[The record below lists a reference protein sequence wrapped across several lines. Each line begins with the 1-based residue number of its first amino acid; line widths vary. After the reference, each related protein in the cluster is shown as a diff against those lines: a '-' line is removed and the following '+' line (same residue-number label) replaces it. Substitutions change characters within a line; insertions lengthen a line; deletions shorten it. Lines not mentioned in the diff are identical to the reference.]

1 MTLPV
6 EAMRQLFQA
15 DGSPNLAP
23 RLDIRP
29 TTQVPVIRA
38 GANRSRQIAQLRWG
52 FVPRFAKAIDSKPL
66 INARAETVAEKPTFR
81 DAFAKRRCLVPMDY
95 YYEWQAPRDG
105 LAPGPKSAKQAYAIG
120 RADGAILAAAGIWE
134 AWLQSDGSVLESLAI
149 LTMAAAAEIAHIH
162 DRMPVEIE
170 ANDFD
175 LWLDPATTK
184 PALSD
189 LIAQA
194 PQARQA
200 PQMRQARP
208 VDAATFKQPPPQ
220 ADLFGAID

>member
-1 MTLPV
+1 MCGRYAVTLPV
-6 EAMRQLFQA
+6 EAMRQLFRA

-38 GANRSRQIAQLRWG
+38 GTNGTRQIAQLRWG
-52 FVPRFAKAIDSKPL
+52 FVPRFAKAIDTKPL
-66 INARAETVAEKPTFR
+66 INARAETVADKPTFR

-95 YYEWQAPRDG
+95 YYEWQTQGSKMP
-105 LAPGPKSAKQAYAIG
+105 KQAYAIG
-120 RADGAILAAAGIWE
+120 RADGTPFAAAGIWE
-134 AWLQSDGSVLESLAI
+134 AWAQSDGSVLESLAI
-149 LTMAAAAEIAHIH
+149 LTKAAAAEIAHIH
-162 DRMPVEIE
+162 DRMPVEI
-170 ANDFD
+170 AADDFE
-175 LWLDPATTK
+175 LWLDPTTTK

-189 LIAQA
+189 LIAKV
-194 PQARQA
+194 PQA
-200 PQMRQARP
+200 RQARP